1 MGYKL
6 NDIQVPVM
14 PIGGNEKKEGL
25 FVHLV
30 HTSSGVFQDNIH

>member
-14 PIGGNEKKEGL
+14 PIGGNEKKRGIICAL
-25 FVHLV
+25 GPH
-30 HTSSGVFQDNIH
+30 